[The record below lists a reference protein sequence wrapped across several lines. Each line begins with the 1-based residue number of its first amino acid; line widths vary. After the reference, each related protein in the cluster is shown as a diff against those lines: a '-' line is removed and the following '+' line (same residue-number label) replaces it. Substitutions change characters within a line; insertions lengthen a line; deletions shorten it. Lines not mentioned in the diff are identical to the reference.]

1 MPHAPSTLRLALA
14 CGAAAWCLAAG
25 AQTISLSG
33 SLGSSK
39 ALLVIDGQPH
49 TLAVGASV
57 QGVTLKRVGDGEA
70 EIELDGRTRV
80 LRLGSPVRVGAVA
93 PPPATEI
100 VIPAGPGGHF
110 TSPGSIN
117 GRPVRFLVDTGATL
131 VAISQGEA
139 TRIGLDWQRGR
150 PGLSQTAGGVVPV
163 HKLNLTSVRV
173 GGVEVYNVD
182 AVVVPAEMPMV
193 LLGNSFLSRFAMRRD
208 QDILRLEKR

>member
-1 MPHAPSTLRLALA
+1 MRFAERTFRLALA
-14 CGAAAWCLAAG
+14 GAVASWCIAAG
-25 AQTISLSG
+25 AQTVSLSG

-49 TLAVGASV
+49 TLAVGSQAK
-57 QGVTLKRVGDGEA
+57 GVTLKRVGDGEA
-70 EIELDGRTRV
+70 EVEIDGRVRV

-110 TSPGSIN
+110 TSAGSIN

-139 TRIGLDWQRGR
+139 TRIGLDWQRGQR
-150 PGLSQTAGGVVPV
+150 GLSQTAGGVVPV
-163 HKLNLTSVRV
+163 HTLNLTSVKV
-173 GGVEVYNVD
+173 GSVEVYNVD

-193 LLGNSFLSRFAMRRD
+193 LLGNSFLVRFAMRRD